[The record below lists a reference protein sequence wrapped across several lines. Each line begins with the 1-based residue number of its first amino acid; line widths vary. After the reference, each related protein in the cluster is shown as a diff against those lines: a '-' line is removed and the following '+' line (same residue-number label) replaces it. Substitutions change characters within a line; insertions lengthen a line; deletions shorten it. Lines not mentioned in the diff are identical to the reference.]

1 MLDLAVVYFFLL
13 ALFAVVGFLR
23 GWQREVIAAAGLVAS
38 IAALS
43 QFGHVVVEL
52 LTDIPAVGT
61 DPVSNPEP
69 FRRMFWVQF
78 GFHSFIAFVSYQMV
92 SRLADLAL
100 RGRLGERL
108 RTGLESKIIGT
119 LFGLLNGYLYIG
131 ALWGFLEYALNQGTS
146 GYWRLNE
153 GFQYAFTDV
162 ITRPVI
168 DSLAWN
174 VAGTLPQIFSPTAWL
189 VGFFIVFF
197 FVIIALI

>member
-13 ALFAVVGFLR
+13 ALFAVIGFLR

-43 QFGHVVVEL
+43 QFGHVVIEL
-52 LTDIPAVGT
+52 LTDIPPVGT
-61 DPVSNPEP
+61 DPAANPEP
-69 FRRMFWVQF
+69 FRTMFWFQF
-78 GFHSFIAFVSYQMV
+78 VFHSFIAFVSYQMV

-108 RTGLESKIIGT
+108 RSGLETKIIGT
-119 LFGLLNGYLYIG
+119 IFGLINGYLYIG
-131 ALWGFLEYALNQGTS
+131 ALWGFLEYAMNQGAS
-146 GYWRLNE
+146 GYWRLNQ

-162 ITRPVI
+162 ISRPEFE
-168 DSLAWN
+168 SLAWT

-189 VGFFIVFF
+189 IGFFIIFF